1 MTKLSIE
8 DLAAELIRKIEAGDI
23 GNEQGKMPSERE
35 LLAIYPVSR
44 YTLRQ
49 ALNKLSKMG
58 WIYQM
63 QGRGSYIRFQSNQK
77 PTIEQGDLGFNEDL
91 TRGEKNIRT
100 VKASKRLVKAADALF
115 LPSHKQFA
123 KDQHFIEVQRFRTL
137 DNKPYLIERS
147 YYIPEIVG
155 EISETMMDGS
165 MFQALAEEKQ
175 LTVAFIDKFI
185 QSKPLTKEQAAFF
198 HLEEGMPALI
208 VRDDSYLRNGELLAF
223 SMIHYDYRMATL
235 YMHKKIIL

>member
-63 QGRGSYIRFQSNQK
+63 QGRGSYIRFHNNQNRPLNK
-77 PTIEQGDLGFNEDL
+77 EIL
-91 TRGEKNIRT
+91 
-100 VKASKRLVKAADALF
+100 ASMK
-115 LPSHKQFA
+115 
-123 KDQHFIEVQRFRTL
+123 T
-137 DNKPYLIERS
+137 
-147 YYIPEIVG
+147 
-155 EISETMMDGS
+155 
-165 MFQALAEEKQ
+165 
-175 LTVAFIDKFI
+175 
-185 QSKPLTKEQAAFF
+185 
-198 HLEEGMPALI
+198 
-208 VRDDSYLRNGELLAF
+208 
-223 SMIHYDYRMATL
+223 
-235 YMHKKIIL
+235 